1 MKNIIESIWS
11 FFDAMGTARAAAFL
25 ARQGRITEAK
35 AMYGE

>member
-1 MKNIIESIWS
+1 MKKFIESVWS
-11 FFDAMGTARAAAFL
+11 FFDAMGTARAAAVL